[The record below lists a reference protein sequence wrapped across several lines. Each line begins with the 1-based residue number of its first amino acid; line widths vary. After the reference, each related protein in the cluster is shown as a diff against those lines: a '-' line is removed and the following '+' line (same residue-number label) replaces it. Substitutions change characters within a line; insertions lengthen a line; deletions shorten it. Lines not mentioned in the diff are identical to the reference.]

1 MFLSVSPNTTVTL
14 KQKLYIAASALLVLL
29 TGLLIGTLRSH
40 LELRRLNHEVE
51 AAQQTAAAKQSEA
64 SQFQQ
69 QADELRIR
77 SQYLEGRLNEL
88 QTIATQQ
95 DEQLKTLDITLNSA
109 RADVDLTRRIRT
121 AATTATDLCRKLA
134 ELGHGCQ

>member
-1 MFLSVSPNTTVTL
+1 MNMTL
-14 KQKLYIAASALLVLL
+14 RQKLYIAAAALLVLL
-29 TGLLIGTLRSH
+29 TGLLIGSLRSH
-40 LELRRLNHEVE
+40 LELRRLNREVE

-69 QADELRIR
+69 QADELRTR

-88 QTIATQQ
+88 QTLATQQ
-95 DEQLKTLDITLNSA
+95 DEQLKTLDTTLNSA
-109 RADVDLTRRIRT
+109 RTDVDRTRLTRT